1 MRFIDYDKTH
11 YAIYKKLFE
20 YTPPALRDDYM
31 RGYADGLHRALY
43 ELECQDKFKFN
54 DCVLLTE
61 DELRRRISDVSG
73 IGKNRTEK
81 AVENILEG
89 KYETD

>member
-31 RGYADGLHRALY
+31 RGFCTR
-43 ELECQDKFKFN
+43 EEQ
-54 DCVLLTE
+54 
-61 DELRRRISDVSG
+61 
-73 IGKNRTEK
+73 EK
-81 AVENILEG
+81 
-89 KYETD
+89 